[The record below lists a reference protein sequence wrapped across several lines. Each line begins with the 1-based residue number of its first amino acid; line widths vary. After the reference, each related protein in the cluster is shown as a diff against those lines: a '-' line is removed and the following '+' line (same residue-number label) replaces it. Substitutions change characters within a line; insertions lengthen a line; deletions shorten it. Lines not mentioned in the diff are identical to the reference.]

1 VAVDGQLRLVNG
13 ANVTVRPAT
22 PESPAV
28 SAPPRG

>member
-1 VAVDGQLRLVNG
+1 LRLVNG